1 MACGVCMGINSDQC
15 PVCGKNAEPVECSRC
30 RGTGHICHAEDLA
43 TGKVTEVTP
52 VAYSILPPTED
63 MARSMGLRYCQGE
76 IEKCPECCGEG
87 VVYPD
92 DTGEDFFDEDAAMER
107 YYERK
112 YGNG

>member
-30 RGTGHICHAEDLA
+30 RGKGCICHAVDSS
-43 TGKVTEVTP
+43 TGEETEVTP
-52 VAYSILPPTED
+52 VAYSILPPTEE
-63 MARSMGLRYCQGE
+63 MAESMGLRYYQGE
-76 IEKCPECCGEG
+76 IEECPECCGEG

-92 DTGEDFFDEDAAMER
+92 DNGEDFFDEEAAMER